1 MLKSKVLLMD
11 FTRKITQ
18 EVHVG
23 DLTIG
28 GGKPVVVQSMN
39 NIPLRDVAGNIA
51 QIERLAAAGCHLTRL
66 AVPSPKEIPFL
77 KEIIAGAVL
86 PVVADIHFSADLAV
100 MAMEAGADKIRLN
113 PGNIRDKDKLRRA
126 VIYARDHQIPIRVGV
141 NSGSLSPE
149 ILRRFGGPTAEAL
162 WTQGIEAI
170 RELESYGHDNLVLSL
185 KSSDPMLMIQ
195 ANREASRLLDYPLHL
210 GVTEAGTERGGVL
223 KSAVGIGTLLA
234 EGIGDTIRISLQ
246 AEPETEIA
254 YCYELLK
261 AVGLASRGAE
271 LIVCPGCGRTEVDL
285 RNLALRVEDAVADI
299 RTPLK
304 IALMGCVVNGPGEA
318 READIG
324 LAGGRQQYV
333 LFEKGEVKEKVQE
346 DEAFDV
352 LMRRVA
358 ELVKEAEA
366 ANDA

>member
-1 MLKSKVLLMD
+1 MLKDKVLLMD
-11 FTRKITQ
+11 FTRKITK
-18 EVHVG
+18 EIKVG

-28 GGKPVVVQSMN
+28 GGKPIVVQSMN
-39 NIPLRDVAGNIA
+39 NIPLRDVKGNIA
-51 QIERLAAAGCHLTRL
+51 QIERLQEAGCHMTRL
-66 AVPSPKEIPFL
+66 AVPSPKEVPYL
-77 KEIIAGAVL
+77 KEIIQGSVL
-86 PVVADIHFSADLAV
+86 PVVADIHFSADLAIL
-100 MAMEAGADKIRLN
+100 AMEAGANKIRLN
-113 PGNIRDKDKLRRA
+113 PGNIRDKEKLKRA
-126 VIYARDHQIPIRVGV
+126 VEYARDHRIPIRVGV

-149 ILRRFGGPTAEAL
+149 ILQRFGGPTAEAL

-170 RELESYGHDNLVLSL
+170 REIESYGHDNLVLSL
-185 KSSDPMLMIQ
+185 KSSDPMLMIE

-246 AEPETEIA
+246 AEPETEIR
-254 YCYELLK
+254 YCYDLLK

-285 RNLALRVEDAVADI
+285 RRLALKVEAAVAEI
-299 RTPLK
+299 KAPLK

-324 LAGGRQQYV
+324 LAGGRHQYV
-333 LFEKGEVKEKVQE
+333 LFEKGEITEKVSE

-352 LMRRVA
+352 LMRRIDDWVA
-358 ELVKEAEA
+358 DWETSH
-366 ANDA
+366 DA